1 NPMAMETTTM
11 KTPSPTVLGYRL
23 LLSLAGV
30 AGTIALAGC
39 AQETAPV
46 ETTQSPRLTVERGD
60 AASLSATLFVGTE
73 AYRIET
79 GVTTERLP
87 SAQDTDGTLLING
100 APVTAASL
108 PSTAQIETTTLETQ
122 DGQLLAQGKRDLDTN
137 EFTGE
142 VDSRA
147 FGVD

>member
-1 NPMAMETTTM
+1 
-11 KTPSPTVLGYRL
+11 YRL

-39 AQETAPV
+39 ATETAPV
-46 ETTQSPRLTVERGD
+46 ETTQSPRLTVEQSD

-73 AYRIET
+73 AYRIESR
-79 GVTTERLP
+79 VTTERLP
-87 SAQDTDGTLLING
+87 SPSPENTEGLLING

-122 DGQLLAQGKRDLDTN
+122 GGQLLAQGKRDLNTN

-147 FGVD
+147 FGVDADLDMDQSAWKVVASSTT